1 MPLPFILG
9 GLTALA
15 SAPTA
20 VALINR
26 KGTNKNAASML
37 SPESLGNGDHE
48 TGNIPATMA
57 PVATPVTTSTPTAV
71 TTPQTPA
78 TATSAPSTAYDTPS
92 PLAYNPNAALWDLN
106 QMVDATWNKGGI
118 FNPAIQ
124 GQLKDTLVGPSQAT
138 AESAKQEATTS
149 TASSPS
155 FSQVVNG
162 VIAGHYGNGKNR
174 IANIAATGQDP
185 AAVQKA
191 VNAKMQGSKKAAPI
205 RQANPEIPGLNKN
218 GNWMD
223 TLNSLLP
230 YLALVGGAYYMG
242 RKL

>member
-26 KGTNKNAASML
+26 KGTNKNVASLL
-37 SPESLGNGDHE
+37 SPESLGNGDYE

-71 TTPQTPA
+71 TIPQIPA
-78 TATSAPSTAYDTPS
+78 TATSAPSTAYDTPI

-106 QMVDATWNKGGI
+106 QMVDTTWNKGGI
-118 FNPAIQ
+118 FNPATQ
-124 GQLKDTLVGPSQAT
+124 EQLKNTLVGPSQAT
-138 AESAKQEATTS
+138 AKPVKQGATTS

-218 GNWMD
+218 SNWMD